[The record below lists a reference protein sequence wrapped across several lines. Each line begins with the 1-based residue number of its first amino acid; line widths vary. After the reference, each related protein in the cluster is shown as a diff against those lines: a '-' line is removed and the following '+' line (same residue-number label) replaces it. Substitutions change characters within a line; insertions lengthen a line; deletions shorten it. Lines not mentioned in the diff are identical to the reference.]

1 MSFED
6 IASKMKARRERQGQ
20 SQEDT
25 SYNFNES
32 YLIRGKMVGV
42 LLRDARL
49 NARRTLEECARLLN
63 VPSSQIETW
72 EYGDSVPSL
81 PQLELLAY
89 YLNVPVSHFWGLETL
104 NSSGNLEEK
113 SQPEYLTL
121 RNRMVGALLRQAR
134 EAAGVTID
142 DLAELCGLSASKIS
156 EYELGEAAPPIHE
169 LSVLASG
176 VDKNLNYFLE
186 STSQIGELLTR
197 LEDWKHFSEL
207 PDDVREFAA
216 DPINI
221 GFIHIAVMLSRMPT
235 NQLREVGAS
244 ILDIT
249 M

>member
-6 IASKMKARRERQGQ
+6 IASKMKARREKQGQ

-25 SYNFNES
+25 PYDFNES

-72 EYGDSVPSL
+72 EYGDNVPSL

-104 NSSGNLEEK
+104 NSSGDLQEK

-134 EAAGVTID
+134 ELAGVTID
-142 DLAELCGLSASKIS
+142 DLAELCGLSISKIN

-235 NQLREVGAS
+235 DQLREVGAS

>member
-1 MSFED
+1 
-6 IASKMKARRERQGQ
+6 
-20 SQEDT
+20 
-25 SYNFNES
+25 
-32 YLIRGKMVGV
+32 
-42 LLRDARL
+42 
-49 NARRTLEECARLLN
+49 
-63 VPSSQIETW
+63 
-72 EYGDSVPSL
+72 
-81 PQLELLAY
+81 
-89 YLNVPVSHFWGLETL
+89 LNVPVSHFWGLETL
-104 NSSGNLEEK
+104 NSSGSLEEK

-134 EAAGVTID
+134 ELAGVTID
-142 DLAELCGLSASKIS
+142 DLAELCGLSISKIN

-235 NQLREVGAS
+235 DQLREVGAS